1 MAVTQKSNIFDQVSI
16 AAQIIDGSIIIDS
29 VEEFYDILKLF
40 PNDPALLRAY
50 ADLLVTKGLS
60 DAAAESYR
68 KAAGLFIDAGMTLQA
83 IVAKSLQ
90 WNIHSPGATSEIKLF
105 FSTLKKAG
113 SQQSPAETFFRG
125 LSYPAMIGILYPLVK
140 VHLPAGRVVKKAGD
154 SEEDLYFIVSG
165 TLRATAYQPVKKG
178 GETMYTKSTANLTEN
193 TFFGEIYPFEDK
205 QRSQSY
211 IEAITQTEL
220 IKLSKI
226 NLMKI
231 CVNFPE
237 VEHALMQLYEMRI
250 SSGVNRHFSRQRMGN
265 RQPLPIRVYLQ
276 VHAGETAS
284 PPLDLKGYS
293 RDISI
298 GGICVVLD
306 SEFQRF
312 DSFSR
317 YVRDARVK
325 IAFPSEDLTL
335 NVDGTVVW
343 SREIDLDK
351 GKAMALG
358 IQFQDMSP
366 KSRGILLGFANN
378 VGGSEWD

>member
-16 AAQIIDGSIIIDS
+16 AAQIIDGSIKIDS

-40 PNDPALLRAY
+40 PTDPALLRAY
-50 ADLLVTKGLS
+50 ADLLVIKGLP
-60 DAAAESYR
+60 DAAAESYQ
-68 KAAGLFIDAGMTLQA
+68 KAADLFIDAGMTLQA

-90 WNIHSPGATSEIKLF
+90 WTIHSPEATSEIKLF

-113 SQQSPAETFFRG
+113 VQPTPAEAFFRR
-125 LSYPAMIGILYPLVK
+125 LPYPVMIKILYPLVK
-140 VHLPAGRVVKKAGD
+140 VCLPAGRVVKKSGD

-165 TLRATAYQPVKKG
+165 TLRATAYHPVIKD
-178 GETMYTKSTANLTEN
+178 GETVYTKSTVNLTEN

-231 CVNFPE
+231 CVNHPE
-237 VEHALMQLYEMRI
+237 VEHALADLYEMRI
-250 SSGVNRHFSRQRMGN
+250 SSGGNHHFSRQRMGS
-265 RQPLPIRVYLQ
+265 RQQLPIRVHLQ
-276 VHAGETAS
+276 IHAGENTS

-306 SEFQRF
+306 SDFQKF

-317 YVRDARVK
+317 YVRNAGVK

-343 SREIDLDK
+343 SREIDLNQ

-378 VGGSEWD
+378 VGGTE

>member
-1 MAVTQKSNIFDQVSI
+1 
-16 AAQIIDGSIIIDS
+16 
-29 VEEFYDILKLF
+29 
-40 PNDPALLRAY
+40 
-50 ADLLVTKGLS
+50 
-60 DAAAESYR
+60 
-68 KAAGLFIDAGMTLQA
+68 
-83 IVAKSLQ
+83 
-90 WNIHSPGATSEIKLF
+90 
-105 FSTLKKAG
+105 
-113 SQQSPAETFFRG
+113 
-125 LSYPAMIGILYPLVK
+125 MIGILYPLVK

-178 GETMYTKSTANLTEN
+178 GETVYTKSTANLTEN

-237 VEHALMQLYEMRI
+237 VEHALAELYEMRI

-265 RQPLPIRVYLQ
+265 RQPLPIRVHLQ

-298 GGICVVLD
+298 GGICLVLD

-317 YVRDARVK
+317 YVQDAGVK
-325 IAFPSEDLTL
+325 IAFPGEDLTL

-378 VGGSEWD
+378 VGRTEWD

>member
-16 AAQIIDGSIIIDS
+16 AAQIIDGSIKIDS

-40 PNDPALLRAY
+40 PTDPALLRAY
-50 ADLLVTKGLS
+50 ADLLVTKGLP

-90 WNIHSPGATSEIKLF
+90 WNIQKPGTTSEIKLF

-113 SQQSPAETFFRG
+113 GQQNPAETFFRR

-178 GETMYTKSTANLTEN
+178 GETVYTKSTANLTEN

-237 VEHALMQLYEMRI
+237 VEHALAELYEMRI

-265 RQPLPIRVYLQ
+265 RQPLPIRVHLQ

-298 GGICVVLD
+298 GGICLVLD

-317 YVRDARVK
+317 YVQDAGVK
-325 IAFPSEDLTL
+325 IAFPGEDLTL

-378 VGGSEWD
+378 VGRTEWD